1 MPNAKKTMNRIL
13 IIAFLLLNLTACS
26 QVKVNIPKN
35 LIETEIPKPYSDE
48 WRELNRAKDEF
59 GVKII
64 DNALNIEKVNETNKA
79 ELKIDGGNLIGINRG
94 EWGGKLS
101 FVPSNKNKEEIKI
114 KAGNIKFVFEFKGKT
129 YFIEGLA
136 HLSYSGGALFEL
148 KKEGQNFSYEKLMEF
163 DDAPEAFTIY
173 GNKFLIATHQNFY
186 VIEDFKKEIIFENT
200 FWSSLYPNSIAVVDN
215 ENVYMGIRSGLI
227 KLDLTN
233 KNMIFYKYT
242 K

>member
-1 MPNAKKTMNRIL
+1 MNRIL
-13 IIAFLLLNLTACS
+13 IIVFLLLNLTACT
-26 QVKVNIPKN
+26 QIKVDIPKN
-35 LIETEIPKPYSDE
+35 LVETEIPKVSTDE
-48 WRELNRAKDEF
+48 WRVLNYARNKF

-64 DNALNIEKVNETNKA
+64 DKKLNIEKVKERNKA

-101 FVPSNKNKEEIKI
+101 FVSNNKDKKEIEIKE
-114 KAGNIKFVFEFKGKT
+114 GNIKFIFEFNDKI

-136 HLSYSGGALFEL
+136 HLSYSGGAIFEL
-148 KKEGQNFSYEKLMEF
+148 KKDGENFSYENIMEF

-173 GNKFLIATHQNFY
+173 GNKLLIATHRNFY
-186 VIEDFKKEIIFENT
+186 VVENFKKELIFENT

-215 ENVYMGIRSGLI
+215 ENIYMGIRSGLV

-233 KNMIFYKYT
+233 KNITFYKYIE
-242 K
+242 

>member
-1 MPNAKKTMNRIL
+1 MREKTMNRIL
-13 IIAFLLLNLTACS
+13 IIVFLLLNLTACT
-26 QVKVNIPKN
+26 QIKVDIPKN
-35 LIETEIPKPYSDE
+35 LVETEIPKVSTDE
-48 WRELNRAKDEF
+48 WRELNYARNKF

-64 DNALNIEKVNETNKA
+64 DKKLNIEKVKERNKA

-101 FVPSNKNKEEIKI
+101 FVSNNKDKKEIEIKE
-114 KAGNIKFVFEFKGKT
+114 GNIKFIFEFNDKI

-136 HLSYSGGALFEL
+136 HLSYSGGAIFEL
-148 KKEGQNFSYEKLMEF
+148 KKDGENFSYENIMEF

-173 GNKFLIATHQNFY
+173 GNKLLIATHRNFY
-186 VIEDFKKEIIFENT
+186 VVENFKKELIFENT

-215 ENVYMGIRSGLI
+215 ENIYMGIRSGLV

-233 KNMIFYKYT
+233 KNITFYKYIE
-242 K
+242 

>member
-1 MPNAKKTMNRIL
+1 MNRIL
-13 IIAFLLLNLTACS
+13 IIVFLLLNLTACT
-26 QVKVNIPKN
+26 QIKVDIPKN
-35 LIETEIPKPYSDE
+35 LVETEIPKVSTDE
-48 WRELNRAKDEF
+48 WRELNYARNKF

-64 DNALNIEKVNETNKA
+64 DKKLNIEKVKERNKA

-101 FVPSNKNKEEIKI
+101 FVSNNKDKKEIEIKE
-114 KAGNIKFVFEFKGKT
+114 GNIKFIFEFNDKI

-136 HLSYSGGALFEL
+136 HLSYSGGAIFEL
-148 KKEGQNFSYEKLMEF
+148 KKDGENFSYENIMEF

-173 GNKFLIATHQNFY
+173 GNKLLIATHRNFY
-186 VIEDFKKEIIFENT
+186 VVENFKKELIFENT

-215 ENVYMGIRSGLI
+215 ENIYMGIRSGLV

-233 KNMIFYKYT
+233 KNITFYKYIE
-242 K
+242 